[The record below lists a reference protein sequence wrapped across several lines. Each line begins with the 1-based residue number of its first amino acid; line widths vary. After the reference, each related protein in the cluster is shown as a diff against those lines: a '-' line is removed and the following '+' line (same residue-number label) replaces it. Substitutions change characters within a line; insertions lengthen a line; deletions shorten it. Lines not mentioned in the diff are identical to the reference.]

1 MGRMTSKYLKIG
13 LLESQKDHHFKEIE
27 KTKNKNEQNS
37 SITTGF
43 LLVTLREVEA
53 NRLVTK
59 RSLIMRF
66 GCMVGVGGV
75 FMTKMAKNDHLQRKC
90 YKLLKSL
97 I

>member
-13 LLESQKDHHFKEIE
+13 LPESQKDHHFKEIE

-66 GCMVGVGGV
+66 GVCGGCWGGV
-75 FMTKMAKNDHLQRKC
+75 YDQNGKK
-90 YKLLKSL
+90 
-97 I
+97 